1 MPKAPDKKQLE
12 EMGKMPSF
20 DSVMTRIISVAGI
33 KNQSALARQLGLT
46 PASISDAKKRGLF
59 PLSWAISL
67 ARKTGVGVDVIL
79 GTAGGEIAG
88 QETSEPDAAGLILV
102 PKVAARLS
110 AGNGSFETDAPV
122 KGHYAFR
129 SEWLQAKGNPK
140 RMVLMEVSGDSMEPL
155 LANGDTVLINRD
167 QQDVLAGKIYAVG
180 IEDTVV
186 VKQVDKE
193 PGKLILRSFNPR
205 YQPMEVPM
213 TGDMLEVVRVIGRV
227 IWWCHEAL

>member
-1 MPKAPDKKQLE
+1 MGETFLE
-12 EMGKMPSF
+12 KVETMANRALPFEEILEQM
-20 DSVMTRIISVAGI
+20 IAIAGV
-33 KNQSALARQLGLT
+33 KNQSELARELGVT
-46 PASISDAKKRGLF
+46 PASISDAKRRGQI
-59 PLSWAISL
+59 PLAWVEKL
-67 ARKTGVGVDVIL
+67 ARKKNVSMDVML
-79 GTAGGEIAG
+79 GRATAEPTVQR
-88 QETSEPDAAGLILV
+88 QESDLLMV
-102 PKVAARLS
+102 PKVTARLS
-110 AGNGSFETDAPV
+110 AGSGSFETDAEV
-122 KGHYAFR
+122 KGLYAFR
-129 SEWLQAKGNPK
+129 SEWLHAKGNPK

-167 QQDVLAGKIYAVG
+167 QRDILAGKIYAVG

-213 TGDMLEVVRVIGRV
+213 TGDMLGVVRVIGRV